1 MWHEETKLF
10 LLAKFLPSCM
20 LDIHKNIYNIKPTT
34 RTWPCF
40 LGDIKGIYACQLIPH
55 AVNNFP
61 RFVQSSKRRVL
72 YVWGPCSEE
81 RIVQQKSL
89 FCLCSLPTV
98 KESEPPAMVSPACM
112 CFPEKRI
119 KWQRRGERNWR
130 KLQYGRRNLDKY
142 CWRAT
147 IIEALYKHC
156 VVNIFFSIWKVFLS
170 NFQFFYK
177 KKKKQRVF
185 LN

>member
-98 KESEPPAMVSPACM
+98 KESEPPAMVSVLHACA
-112 CFPEKRI
+112 FLKKGSNDREGEK
-119 KWQRRGERNWR
+119 G
-130 KLQYGRRNLDKY
+130 
-142 CWRAT
+142 
-147 IIEALYKHC
+147 IEENY
-156 VVNIFFSIWKVFLS
+156 NMGDEI
-170 NFQFFYK
+170 
-177 KKKKQRVF
+177 
-185 LN
+185 